1 MSNTN
6 RLQNRTVLISGASI
20 AGPALAYWLSYY
32 GFRPTIVE
40 KAPTLREGGYAIDI
54 RGAAQKVVERMGIL
68 EEIRNIHTHMQGM
81 TYVNSNNKQIAH
93 ITPEQMAGGGDL
105 DIEFLRRDL
114 AHLLYQLTREQT
126 DYLFNDS
133 ITSLVERENGVQVTF
148 ERTPPRTF
156 DLVVGADGVHSNVRT
171 QVFGEES
178 QFSQYLGYYV
188 AIFTTPNHLNLDHQE
203 LIYRM
208 PGKIASMYSA
218 RDNRE
223 AKAMFYFTS
232 PPLTYDRHDV
242 FQQKHLLAQ
251 AFSGEQWEIPRLLES
266 MWQAPD
272 FYFDSVDQIHLDQWA
287 KGRIALVGD
296 AGYCASPLSGQGT
309 SLALVGAYVLAGELS
324 KASGEYRLAF
334 ANYQQEMRAYVELNQ
349 KAALGHGQMLIPPTP
364 FHIWF
369 TTQNIRLFPYLPWQ
383 GLIMKAIRKP
393 YDAIALKD
401 YEGVSIEY
409 ATS

>member
-6 RLQNRTVLISGASI
+6 PLQNRTILISGASI
-20 AGPALAYWLSYY
+20 TGPALAYWLTRY

-68 EEIRNIHTHMQGM
+68 DEVRKVHTHMQGM
-81 TYVNSNNKQIAH
+81 MYVNSHNTQIAH

-105 DIEFLRRDL
+105 DIEFLRSDM

-126 DYLFNDS
+126 EYLFNDS
-133 ITSLVERENGVQVTF
+133 ITSLVEREDGVEVTF
-148 ERTPPRTF
+148 ERNPPRTF
-156 DLVVGADGVHSNVRT
+156 NLVVGADGVHSNVRAL
-171 QVFGEES
+171 VFGEES

-232 PPLTYDRHDV
+232 PLLAYDRHDV
-242 FQQKHLLAQ
+242 RQQKHLLAE
-251 AFSGEQWEIPRLLES
+251 AFAGEQWEIPRLLES

-272 FYFDSVDQIHLDQWA
+272 FYFDAVEQIHLEQWA
-287 KGRIALVGD
+287 KGKVALVGD

-324 KASGEYRLAF
+324 RAAGEYRLAF
-334 ANYQQEMRAYVELNQ
+334 ATYQQEMRAYVELNQ
-349 KAALGHGQMLIPPTP
+349 KTAPGNGQMLIPPTS
-364 FHIWF
+364 FQIWF
-369 TTQNIRLFPYLPWQ
+369 TTQNIRLFPYMPWK

-393 YDAIALKD
+393 YDAISLKD
-401 YEGVSIEY
+401 YREHRS
-409 ATS
+409 